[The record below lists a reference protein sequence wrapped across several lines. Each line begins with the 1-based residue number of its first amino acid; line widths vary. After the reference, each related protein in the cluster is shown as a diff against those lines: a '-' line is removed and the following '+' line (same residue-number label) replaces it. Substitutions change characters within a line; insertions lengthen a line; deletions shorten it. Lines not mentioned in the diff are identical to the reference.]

1 MNAILQFQLKH
12 SGNRYVLGLTSVILL
27 VIGWFCGYK
36 FNLSAGEGIY
46 LNSPYTI
53 GFMMALLS
61 LSMIFLAILFALE
74 ILFKEWDTKFDIMLF
89 SYPISLKHYLIG
101 KFSGFTLKTFLSF
114 LILII
119 GFVIGQNIRTGS
131 EMQFGFSLWSYLYPF
146 LIFGVLNCFFVCS
159 VLFMIAYKT
168 RKKLLVVIGG
178 LLLYVLYMVLLVFSN
193 SPFMAGSIPQSIE
206 VQQLSSLLDPFGT
219 SAYFF
224 EARDLSVTEK
234 NQLIVPLK
242 GFLAINRIVY
252 VVLSLLFLVI
262 SYRFYVFNKTKSKK
276 ESKRKQHKVKAAIV
290 RLAKVKTPVLNFGF
304 KSELNSIISFTKVDL
319 IYLFKSVTIVAVS
332 MLLVFFVGMEM
343 YSDIDKG
350 IRLPNYYASSGL
362 LATSIS
368 QSFHLLGAFVL
379 VYFINDM
386 YWRSSSAN
394 FYLIE
399 DSAFFSKAKL
409 KGHLMSLAML
419 LVLLT
424 TLLIVL
430 ALVFQI
436 GYGYSQIDWLAY
448 FGVIIFNTI
457 PLFLF
462 GTSLLLINSIIN
474 SKYVALGV
482 SILAVVVFTTPL
494 INMLLPYPLL
504 HIFSGFKGV
513 FSDLNGYG
521 AYLSAFVNRSLF
533 GICLLGL
540 LWIFNSYLKSKQWI
554 KIKTFI
560 VIIFLA
566 LSIFTGFNFMKG
578 YTPKNEDAQL
588 VEAVNYEKSFRHY
601 QNLTQPTITDVD
613 TKIDLHPSENAYE
626 IQGKYRIQNLS
637 DEPIHMILLNFHS
650 DLKIE
655 HATLRIQNKEISI
668 GKLVSEIELN
678 KPLLPSDTAILKF
691 NLSYKWYAV
700 NGHQSFNA
708 IVNNGS
714 FMRISNYY
722 PSLGY
727 RSDNEIE
734 DEQKREAYEL
744 GNPTTLKKLEAP
756 EVFENDF
763 INLDLVVST
772 ESNQTPIG
780 IGNTIKTW
788 TENDRTFKQYKADGI
803 PFRFAVASANYQ
815 KQSRTHRNIEIEV
828 LYHDLHFENV
838 DRLLKNAIMSL
849 DYCIDNFNVYPFEK
863 ISFVEVSSFTSGF
876 AATAYPA
883 TIFMTENMIFHANID
898 SDPSKDVINEL
909 AGHELSHI
917 WWGNSQINPDERE
930 GASMLTESL
939 AMYTEM
945 MIYKK
950 LYGKERMMERV
961 QIHQQIYYN
970 EKGLYGNPP
979 LYKVPYGATHI
990 AYSKGAIAMVEL
1002 SELIGEDKVNQAL
1015 RSFLA
1020 NNKYPKKP
1028 TSLDLLEEFYKVV
1041 PNEDIK
1047 LKIDDLFKE
1056 VNTK

>member
-12 SGNRYVLGLTSVILL
+12 SGNRYVLGLTSVVLL
-27 VIGWFCGYK
+27 FIGWFCGYK
-36 FNLSAGEGIY
+36 FNLTAGEGIY

-61 LSMIFLAILFALE
+61 LSMIFLGILFALE
-74 ILFKEWDTKFDIMLF
+74 ILFKEWHAKFDILLF
-89 SYPISLKHYLIG
+89 SYSISLKTYLIG

-119 GFVIGQNIRTGS
+119 GFVIGQNLRTGS
-131 EMQFGFSLWSYLYPF
+131 EMQLGFSVWRYLYPF
-146 LIFGVLNCFFVCS
+146 LIFGVLNCFFICS
-159 VLFMIAYKT
+159 VLFMIAYTT
-168 RKKLLVVIGG
+168 RKKLLVVIAG

-206 VQQLSSLLDPFGT
+206 AQQLSSLLDPFGT

-234 NQLIVPLK
+234 NQFIVPLN
-242 GFLAINRIVY
+242 GFLTINRIVY
-252 VVLSLLFLVI
+252 MVLSMLFLAI
-262 SYRFYVFNKTKSKK
+262 SYCFYGVNKATSKK
-276 ESKRKQHKVKAAIV
+276 ELKPNQQKIKAAIV
-290 RLAKVKTPVLNFGF
+290 GLTKVKSPVLNFGF
-304 KSELNSIISFTKVDL
+304 KSEINSIISFAKVDL

-332 MLLVFFVGMEM
+332 ILLVFFVGMEM

-362 LATSIS
+362 LATAIS

-409 KGHLMSLAML
+409 KGHLMSLA
-419 LVLLT
+419 VLIVFLT

-430 ALVFQI
+430 ALAFQI
-436 GYGYSQIDWLAY
+436 GYGYTRMDWLAY
-448 FGVIIFNTI
+448 FGVIMFNTI

-462 GTSLLLINSIIN
+462 GTLLLLINSIIN

-494 INMLLPYPLL
+494 IKMLLPYPLL
-504 HIFSGFKGV
+504 HVFSGFKGV

-521 AYLSAFVNRSLF
+521 AYLSAFSNRLLF

-540 LWIFNSYLKSKQWI
+540 LWIFNSYLKSNQWTRI
-554 KIKTFI
+554 KSFI
-560 VIIFLA
+560 VIVFLG
-566 LSIFTGFNFMKG
+566 LSVFTGFNFMKG
-578 YTPKNEDAQL
+578 YAPKNEDAQL
-588 VEAVNYEKSFRHY
+588 MEAVTYEKNYRHY
-601 QNLTQPTITDVD
+601 QNITQPTITDVD

-626 IQGKYRIQNLS
+626 IQGKYRLQNLS
-637 DEPIHMILLNFHS
+637 HEPIHKILLNFHA
-650 DLKIE
+650 DLKLKN
-655 HATLRIQNKEISI
+655 ATLQLQNGEISI
-668 GKLVSEIELN
+668 DKHVSEIKLN
-678 KPLLPSDTAILKF
+678 KPLLTNNTATLEF

-708 IVNNGS
+708 IVNDGS

-727 RSDNEIE
+727 QPDKEIE

-756 EVFENDF
+756 EVFKNDF
-763 INLDLVVST
+763 INLDMIVST
-772 ESNQTPIG
+772 ENNQTPMG
-780 IGNTIKTW
+780 IGNVVKTW
-788 TENDRTFKQYKADGI
+788 TENDRAFTQYKADSI
-803 PFRFAVASANYQ
+803 PFRFAVASAKYQ
-815 KQSRTHRNIEIEV
+815 KQSITHRNIEIEV
-828 LYHDLHFENV
+828 LYHDKHFENV
-838 DRLLKNAIMSL
+838 DRLLNNVVLSL
-849 DYCIDNFNVYPFEK
+849 DYCIDNFNAYPFEK

-883 TIFMTENMIFHANID
+883 TIFMTENMIFHTNID
-898 SDPSKDVINEL
+898 SDPNKDVINEL
-909 AGHELSHI
+909 AGHELAHI
-917 WWGNSQINPDERE
+917 WWGNSQINPDEKE
-930 GASMLTESL
+930 GASMLTETL

-950 LYGKERMMERV
+950 MYGTERMKERVR
-961 QIHQQIYYN
+961 IHEQIYDS
-970 EKGLYGNPP
+970 EKGLYGDPP

-990 AYSKGAIAMVEL
+990 AYSKGAMAMVEL
-1002 SELIGEDKVNQAL
+1002 SELIGEDKVNEAL
-1015 RSFLA
+1015 KNFLM

-1028 TSLDLLEEFYKVV
+1028 TSLDLLEEFYNVA
-1041 PNEDIK
+1041 PNEGAKSEIEK
-1047 LKIDDLFKE
+1047 LFK
-1056 VNTK
+1056 TI

>member
-12 SGNRYVLGLTSVILL
+12 SGNRYVLGLTALILL
-27 VIGWFCGYK
+27 FIGWFCGYK
-36 FNLSAGEGIY
+36 FNLTAGEGIY

-53 GFMMALLS
+53 GFMTALLS
-61 LSMIFLAILFALE
+61 LSIIFLAILFALE
-74 ILFKEWDTKFDIMLF
+74 ILFKELDTKFDIMLF
-89 SYPISLKHYLIG
+89 SYPISLKNYLIG
-101 KFSGFTLKTFLSF
+101 KFSTFTLKTFISF
-114 LILII
+114 LILIV
-119 GFVIGQNIRTGS
+119 GFVIGQNLRTGS
-131 EMQFGFSLWSYLYPF
+131 EMQLGFSLWSYLYPF
-146 LIFGVLNCFFVCS
+146 MIFGVLNCFFVCS
-159 VLFMIAYKT
+159 VLFMIAYTT

-224 EARDLSVTEK
+224 EARDLTVTEK
-234 NQLIVPLK
+234 NQFTVPLK
-242 GFLAINRIVY
+242 GFLAINRMAY
-252 VVLSLLFLVI
+252 VMLSTLFLFI
-262 SYRFYVFNKTKSKK
+262 SFRFYAANKKTSKK
-276 ESKRKQHKVKAAIV
+276 ELKRKQRKVKAAIV

-304 KSELNSIISFTKVDL
+304 KSELNSIISFAKVDL

-332 MLLVFFVGMEM
+332 ILLVFFVGMEM
-343 YSDIDKG
+343 YSDINKG

-386 YWRSSSAN
+386 YWRSSTAN

-399 DSAFFSKAKL
+399 ESAFFSKAKL
-409 KGHLMSLAML
+409 KGHLMSLA
-419 LVLLT
+419 VLLMFLT
-424 TLLIVL
+424 ALLIGL
-430 ALVFQI
+430 AVTFQI
-436 GYGYSQIDWLAY
+436 SFGYTHIDWLAY
-448 FGVIIFNTI
+448 LGVIIFNTV

-462 GTSLLLINSIIN
+462 GTLLLLVNRVIRN
-474 SKYVALGV
+474 KYVALGV
-482 SILAVVVFTTPL
+482 TILAVVVFTTPL
-494 INMLLPYPLL
+494 IKMLLPYPLL
-504 HIFSGFKGV
+504 HVFSGFNGV
-513 FSDLNGYG
+513 FSDLNSYG
-521 AYLSAFVNRSLF
+521 AYLSAFSNRLLF

-540 LWIFNSYLKSKQWI
+540 LWIFISYLKSKQWT
-554 KIKTFI
+554 KIKSVTVI
-560 VIIFLA
+560 VFLG
-566 LSIFTGFNFMKG
+566 LSVFGGFNFMKG
-578 YTPKNEDAQL
+578 YAPKNEDAQL
-588 VEAVNYEKSFRHY
+588 IEAVNYEKNFRHY
-601 QNLTQPTITDVD
+601 QDISQPTITDVD
-613 TKIDLHPSENAYE
+613 TKIDLYPSENTYE
-626 IQGKYRIQNLS
+626 IQGKYRLQNLS
-637 DEPIHMILLNFHS
+637 DESIHKVLFNFHS
-650 DLKIE
+650 DLKLE
-655 HATLRIQNKEISI
+655 NATLRIHNEEFSI
-668 GKLVSEIELN
+668 NELVSEIELD
-678 KPLLPSDTAILKF
+678 KPLLPNDTATLEF

-708 IVNNGS
+708 IVKNGS

-722 PSLGY
+722 PSFGY
-727 RSDNEIE
+727 QSDKEIE

-744 GNPTTLKKLEAP
+744 GIPTPFKKLEAP
-756 EVFENDF
+756 EVFKNDF
-763 INLDLVVST
+763 INLDMVVST
-772 ESNQTPIG
+772 ESHQMPIG
-780 IGNTIKTW
+780 IGDVVKTW
-788 TENDRTFKQYKADGI
+788 SENDRTFAQFKAHGI
-803 PFRFAVASANYQ
+803 PFRFAVASAKYQ
-815 KQSRTHRNIEIEV
+815 KQSIKHRNIEIDV
-828 LYHDLHFENV
+828 LYHDMHFENV

-849 DYCIDNFNVYPFEK
+849 DYCIDNFGAYPFEN
-863 ISFVEVSSFTSGF
+863 INFVEVSSFTSGF

-961 QIHQQIYYN
+961 QIHQQIYDN

-979 LYKVPYGATHI
+979 LYKVPYGTTHI

-1002 SELIGEDKVNQAL
+1002 AKLIGEDKVNQAL

-1056 VNTK
+1056 VNKK

>member
-1 MNAILQFQLKH
+1 MNSIFQFQLKH
-12 SGNRYVLGLTSVILL
+12 SGNRYVLGLTGFILL
-27 VIGWFCGYK
+27 FIGWFCGFK
-36 FNLSAGEGIY
+36 FNLTAGEGIY

-74 ILFKEWDTKFDIMLF
+74 MLFKEWDTKFDILLF
-89 SYPISLKHYLIG
+89 SYPISLKNYLIG
-101 KFSGFTLKTFLSF
+101 KFSGFALKTFLSF

-119 GFVIGQNIRTGS
+119 GFVIGQNLRTGS
-131 EMQFGFSLWSYLYPF
+131 EIKLGFSFWSYLYPF
-146 LIFGVLNCFFVCS
+146 LIFGILNCFFVCS
-159 VLFMIAYKT
+159 FLFMVAYTT

-206 VQQLSSLLDPFGT
+206 VQQISSLLDPFGA

-234 NQLIVPLK
+234 NQFTVPLK
-242 GFLAINRIVY
+242 GFLAINRMVY
-252 VVLSLLFLVI
+252 VMISTLFLFI
-262 SYRFYVFNKTKSKK
+262 SFRFYTANRKTSKK
-276 ESKRKQHKVKAAIV
+276 ELKRKKHNVKDAIV
-290 RLAKVKTPVLNFGF
+290 RLIKVKTPALNFDF
-304 KSELNSIISFTKVDL
+304 KSELNSIISFAKVDL

-362 LATSIS
+362 LSTAIS

-409 KGHLMSLAML
+409 KSHLMSLAVML
-419 LVLLT
+419 VFLT

-430 ALVFQI
+430 ALVFQV

-462 GTSLLLINSIIN
+462 GTLLLLINSIIN

-494 INMLLPYPLL
+494 IKMLLPYPLL
-504 HIFSGFKGV
+504 HVFSGFKGV

-521 AYLSAFVNRSLF
+521 AYLYAFSNRLLF

-540 LWIFNSYLKSKQWI
+540 FWIFNSYLKSKQWT
-554 KIKTFI
+554 KIKSFGVI
-560 VIIFLA
+560 VFLG
-566 LSIFTGFNFMKG
+566 LNVFTGFNFMNG
-578 YTPKNEDAQL
+578 YTPKNEDAQI
-588 VEAVNYEKSFRHY
+588 VEAVNYEKNFRHY
-601 QNLTQPTITDVD
+601 ENISQPTITDVD
-613 TKIDLHPSENAYE
+613 TKIDLHPSENAYTV
-626 IQGKYRIQNLS
+626 QGKYRLQNLS
-637 DEPIHMILLNFHS
+637 DKPIHKILLNFHA
-650 DLKIE
+650 DLKLE
-655 HATLRIQNKEISI
+655 NATLQIQNEEISI
-668 GKLVSEIELN
+668 DKHVSEIKFD
-678 KPLLPSDTAILKF
+678 KPLLPNDTATLEF

-727 RSDNEIE
+727 QPDKEIE
-734 DEQKREAYEL
+734 DEQKRKAHGL
-744 GNPTTLKKLEAP
+744 GNPTGLKTLEAP
-756 EVFENDF
+756 EVFKNDF
-763 INLDLVVST
+763 INLDIVVST
-772 ESNQTPIG
+772 ESNQTPMG
-780 IGNTIKTW
+780 IANVVKTW
-788 TENDRTFKQYKADGI
+788 SENDRTYTQYKADGI
-803 PFRFAVASANYQ
+803 PFRFAVASAKYQ
-815 KQSRTHRNIEIEV
+815 KQSIKHRNIEIEV
-828 LYHDLHFENV
+828 LYHDMHFENV
-838 DRLLKNAIMSL
+838 DRLLKNAVLSL
-849 DYCIDNFNVYPFEK
+849 DYCMDNFNAYPFEK

-883 TIFMTENMIFHANID
+883 TIFMTENMIFHTNID

-909 AGHELSHI
+909 AGHELAHM
-917 WWGNSQINPDERE
+917 WWGNSQINPDERQ
-930 GASMLTESL
+930 GASMLTETL

-950 LYGKERMMERV
+950 LYGKETMWERV
-961 QIHQQIYYN
+961 QIHQQIYDN
-970 EKGLYGNPP
+970 EKGLYGDSP

-990 AYSKGAIAMVEL
+990 AYSKGAIAMVKL

-1028 TSLDLLEEFYKVV
+1028 TSLDLLEEFYKVL
-1041 PNEDIK
+1041 PNNALRSKVDK
-1047 LKIDDLFKE
+1047 LFKD
-1056 VNTK
+1056 VNIK

>member
-27 VIGWFCGYK
+27 LIGWFCGYK
-36 FNLSAGEGIY
+36 FNLTAGEGIF

-89 SYPISLKHYLIG
+89 SYPISLKNYLIG
-101 KFSGFTLKTFLSF
+101 KFSAFTLKTFLSF

-119 GFVIGQNIRTGS
+119 GFVIGQNLRTGS
-131 EMQFGFSLWSYLYPF
+131 EMQLGFSVWSYLYPF

-159 VLFMIAYKT
+159 VLFMLAYTT
-168 RKKLLVVIGG
+168 RKKLLVVIAG

-224 EARDLSVTEK
+224 EARDLSVSEK
-234 NQLIVPLK
+234 NQFIVPLK

-252 VVLSLLFLVI
+252 VVLSMLFLAI
-262 SYRFYVFNKTKSKK
+262 SYRFYVFNKTTSKK
-276 ESKRKQHKVKAAIV
+276 ELKRKQRNVKAVIV
-290 RLAKVKTPVLNFGF
+290 RLTKVKIPALNFGF
-304 KSELNSIISFTKVDL
+304 KSELNSIISFAKVDL
-319 IYLFKSVTIVAVS
+319 IYLFKSITIVAVS

-368 QSFHLLGAFVL
+368 QSFHLLGAFIL

-386 YWRSSSAN
+386 YWRSSTAH

-399 DSAFFSKAKL
+399 DCTFFSKAKL
-409 KGHLMSLAML
+409 KGHLMSLAL
-419 LVLLT
+419 LLAFLT

-430 ALVFQI
+430 ALVIQI
-436 GYGYSQIDWLAY
+436 SYGYTQIDWLAY
-448 FGVIIFNTI
+448 FGVMIFNTI

-462 GTSLLLINSIIN
+462 GTLLLLINSIIN
-474 SKYVALGV
+474 SKYVALGI

-494 INMLLPYPLL
+494 IKMLLPYPLL
-504 HIFSGFKGV
+504 HVFSGFNGV

-521 AYLSAFVNRSLF
+521 AYLSAFSNRLLF

-540 LWIFNSYLKSKQWI
+540 LWVFNSYLKSKQWV
-554 KIKTFI
+554 KIKSFI
-560 VIIFLA
+560 VVVLLG
-566 LSIFTGFNFMKG
+566 LSVFTGYSFMKG
-578 YTPKNEDAQL
+578 YSPKNEDAQL
-588 VEAVNYEKSFRHY
+588 IEAVNYEKNYRHY
-601 QNLTQPTITDVD
+601 QNIPQPTIIDVD
-613 TKIDLHPSENAYE
+613 TNIDLYPSENSYK

-637 DEPIHMILLNFHS
+637 DEPINKILLNFHS
-650 DLKIE
+650 DLKLNE
-655 HATLRIQNKEISI
+655 ATFRVHNKDISVDEIVTEV
-668 GKLVSEIELN
+668 KFDEPFML
-678 KPLLPSDTAILKF
+678 SDTATLEF
-691 NLSYKWYAV
+691 NLSYKWFAV
-700 NGHQSFNA
+700 NGHQTFNA

-722 PSLGY
+722 PLLGY
-727 RSDNEIE
+727 QPNKEIE
-734 DEQKREAYEL
+734 DEQKREAYGL
-744 GNPTTLKKLEAP
+744 GNPTCLKKLEAP
-756 EVFENDF
+756 EVFKNDF
-763 INLDLVVST
+763 INLDMVVST
-772 ESNQTPIG
+772 ESNQTPMG
-780 IGNTIKTW
+780 IGDVVKIW
-788 TENDRTFKQYKADGI
+788 IENDRTNTQYKAYGI
-803 PFRFAVASANYQ
+803 PFRFAVASAKYQ
-815 KQSRTHRNIEIEV
+815 KQSITHRNIEIEV

-838 DRLLKNAIMSL
+838 DRLLKNAVLSL
-849 DYCIDNFNVYPFEK
+849 DYCIDNFNAYPFEK

-909 AGHELSHI
+909 AGHELAHI
-917 WWGNSQINPDERE
+917 WWGNSQINPDQRE

-945 MIYKK
+945 MLYKK
-950 LYGKERMMERV
+950 MYGKERMMERV
-961 QIHQQIYYN
+961 KIHQQIYDN

-1002 SELIGEDKVNQAL
+1002 SELIGEDKVNEAL

-1020 NNKYPKKP
+1020 NNQYPKKP
-1028 TSLDLLEEFYKVV
+1028 TTLDLLEEFYKVA
-1041 PNEDIK
+1041 PDK
-1047 LKIDDLFKE
+1047 SAKSKIDELFKR
-1056 VNTK
+1056 K

>member
-12 SGNRYVLGLTSVILL
+12 SGNRYVLGLTSILL
-27 VIGWFCGYK
+27 LVVGWFCGYK
-36 FNLSAGEGIY
+36 FNLTAGEGIY

-61 LSMIFLAILFALE
+61 LSIIFLGILFALE
-74 ILFKEWDTKFDIMLF
+74 MLFKEWDTKFDIMLF
-89 SYPISLKHYLIG
+89 SYPVSLKTYLIG
-101 KFSGFTLKTFLSF
+101 KFSGFTLKTFVSF
-114 LILII
+114 LTLII

-131 EMQFGFSLWSYLYPF
+131 EMQLGFSVWSYLYPF

-159 VLFMIAYKT
+159 VLFMIAYTT

-206 VQQLSSLLDPFGT
+206 VQQLSSLLDPFGA

-234 NQLIVPLK
+234 NQFTVPLK
-242 GFLAINRIVY
+242 GFLAINRMVY
-252 VVLSLLFLVI
+252 VMISTLFLFI
-262 SYRFYVFNKTKSKK
+262 YFRFYNANKNTSKK
-276 ESKRKQHKVKAAIV
+276 ELKRKKHNVKVAIV
-290 RLAKVKTPVLNFGF
+290 RLTNVKTPALNFGF
-304 KSELNSIISFTKVDL
+304 KSELNAIISFAKVDL

-350 IRLPNYYASSGL
+350 IRLPDYYASSGL
-362 LATSIS
+362 LATAIS

-399 DSAFFSKAKL
+399 DSAFFSKVKL
-409 KGHLMSLAML
+409 KGHLMSLAVL
-419 LVLLT
+419 LVFLT

-436 GYGYSQIDWLAY
+436 GYGYTQIDWLAY
-448 FGVIIFNTI
+448 FGVSIFNTI

-462 GTSLLLINSIIN
+462 GILLLLINRTIK

-494 INMLLPYPLL
+494 IKMLLPYPLL
-504 HIFSGFKGV
+504 HLFSGFNGV
-513 FSDLNGYG
+513 YSDLNGYG
-521 AYLSAFVNRSLF
+521 VYLSAFSNRLLL

-540 LWIFNSYLKSKQWI
+540 LWIFISYLKSKQWT
-554 KIKTFI
+554 KIKSFI
-560 VIIFLA
+560 VIVFLG
-566 LSIFTGFNFMKG
+566 LSVFTGFNFMKG
-578 YTPKNEDAQL
+578 YAPKNEDAQL
-588 VEAVNYEKSFRHY
+588 IEAVNYEKKYLHY
-601 QNLTQPTITDVD
+601 QNISQPTITDIA
-613 TKIDLHPSENAYE
+613 TKIDLYPSENAYT
-626 IQGKYRIQNLS
+626 IQGKYRLQNLS
-637 DEPIHMILLNFHS
+637 DEPINKILLNFHA
-650 DLKIE
+650 DLKLE
-655 HATLRIQNKEISI
+655 NATLRIHNEEISI
-668 GKLVSEIELN
+668 DQLVSEIELN
-678 KPLLPSDTAILKF
+678 KPLLPNDIATLQF
-691 NLSYKWYAV
+691 NLSYKWFAV

-722 PSLGY
+722 PLLGY
-727 RSDNEIE
+727 QSDKEIE
-734 DEQKREAYEL
+734 DEQKREEYGL
-744 GNPTTLKKLEAP
+744 GNPTGLKKLEAP
-756 EVFENDF
+756 KVFKNDF
-763 INLDLVVST
+763 INLNMVVTT
-772 ESNQTPIG
+772 ESNQIPMG
-780 IGNTIKTW
+780 IGNIVKTW
-788 TENDRTFKQYKADGI
+788 TENDRTNTQYKADSI
-803 PFRFAVASANYQ
+803 PFRFAVASAKYQ
-815 KQSRTHRNIEIEV
+815 KQAIKHRNIEIEV

-838 DRLLKNAIMSL
+838 DRLIKNAVLSL
-849 DYCIDNFNVYPFEK
+849 DYCIDNFNAYPFEK

-909 AGHELSHI
+909 AGHELAHI

-930 GASMLTESL
+930 GASMLTETL

-950 LYGKERMMERV
+950 MYGKERMMERV
-961 QIHQQIYYN
+961 QIHQQIYDN

-1002 SELIGEDKVNQAL
+1002 SELIGEDKVNEAL

-1020 NNKYPKKP
+1020 NNQYPKKP
-1028 TSLDLLEEFYKVV
+1028 TTLDLLEEFYKVT
-1041 PNEDIK
+1041 PDK
-1047 LKIDDLFKE
+1047 SAKSKIDELFKR
-1056 VNTK
+1056 N

>member
-1 MNAILQFQLKH
+1 MNAIIQFQLKH
-12 SGNRYVLGLTSVILL
+12 SGNRYVLVLTALLL
-27 VIGWFCGYK
+27 VFIGWFCGYK
-36 FNLSAGEGIY
+36 FNLTAGEGIY

-61 LSMIFLAILFALE
+61 LSIIFMAILFALE
-74 ILFKEWDTKFDIMLF
+74 ILFKEWDIKFDIMLF
-89 SYPISLKHYLIG
+89 SYPISLKNYLKG
-101 KFSGFTLKTFLSF
+101 KFSAFTLKAFLSF

-119 GFVIGQNIRTGS
+119 GFVIGQNLRTGS
-131 EMQFGFSLWSYLYPF
+131 EMQLGFSVWSYLYPF

-159 VLFMIAYKT
+159 FLFMVAYTT

-206 VQQLSSLLDPFGT
+206 VQQLSSLLDPFGS

-224 EARDLSVTEK
+224 EARDLSVSEK
-234 NQLIVPLK
+234 NQFIVPLK

-252 VVLSLLFLVI
+252 VVLSMLFLAI
-262 SYRFYVFNKTKSKK
+262 SYRFYVFNKTTSKK
-276 ESKRKQHKVKAAIV
+276 ELKRKKHNVKAGIV
-290 RLAKVKTPVLNFGF
+290 RLTKVKIPALNFGF
-304 KSELNSIISFTKVDL
+304 KSELNSIISFAKVDL

-362 LATSIS
+362 LASSIS
-368 QSFHLLGAFVL
+368 QSFHLLGAFIL

-386 YWRSSSAN
+386 YWRSSTAH

-399 DSAFFSKAKL
+399 DSTFFSKAKL
-409 KGHLMSLAML
+409 KGHLISLALL
-419 LVLLT
+419 LVFLT
-424 TLLIVL
+424 TLLIIL

-436 GYGYSQIDWLAY
+436 SYGYTQIDWFAY

-462 GTSLLLINSIIN
+462 GTLLLLINSIIN
-474 SKYVALGV
+474 SKYVALGI
-482 SILAVVVFTTPL
+482 SIVAVVVFTTPL
-494 INMLLPYPLL
+494 IKMLLPYPLL
-504 HIFSGFKGV
+504 HVFSGFNGV

-521 AYLSAFVNRSLF
+521 AYLSAFSNRLLF

-540 LWIFNSYLKSKQWI
+540 LWIFNSYLKLKQWS
-554 KIKTFI
+554 KIKFFI
-560 VIIFLA
+560 VIFFFGLGV
-566 LSIFTGFNFMKG
+566 FGGFNFMNG
-578 YTPKNEDAQL
+578 YSPKNEDAQL
-588 VEAVNYEKSFRHY
+588 IEAVNYEKNYRHY
-601 QNLTQPTITDVD
+601 QNIPQPTIIDVD
-613 TKIDLHPSENAYE
+613 TKIDLYPSENAYK

-637 DEPIHMILLNFHS
+637 DEPINKILLNFHS
-650 DLKIE
+650 DLKLNV
-655 HATLRIQNKEISI
+655 ATFRVHNKDISVDGI
-668 GKLVSEIELN
+668 VTEVKLDE
-678 KPLLPSDTAILKF
+678 PFMPSDTATLEF
-691 NLSYKWYAV
+691 NLSYKWFAV
-700 NGHQSFNA
+700 NGHQTFNA

-722 PSLGY
+722 PLLGY
-727 RSDNEIE
+727 QSDKEIE
-734 DEQKREAYEL
+734 DEQKRVENGL
-744 GNPTTLKKLEAP
+744 GNPTSLKKLEAP
-756 EVFENDF
+756 EVLKNDF
-763 INLDLVVST
+763 INLNMVVTT

-780 IGNTIKTW
+780 IGNIVKSW
-788 TENDRTFKQYKADGI
+788 TENNRRNTQYKADGI
-803 PFRFAVASANYQ
+803 PFRFAVASAKYQ
-815 KQSRTHRNIEIEV
+815 KQAIKHRNIEIEV

-838 DRLLKNAIMSL
+838 ERLLKNAVLSL
-849 DYCIDNFNVYPFEK
+849 EYCVDNFNAYPFEK

-898 SDPSKDVINEL
+898 SDTSKDVINEL
-909 AGHELSHI
+909 AGHELAHI
-917 WWGNSQINPDERE
+917 WWGNSLINPDERE

-950 LYGKERMMERV
+950 MYGKERMMERV
-961 QIHQQIYYN
+961 KIHQQIYDN

-1002 SELIGEDKVNQAL
+1002 SELIGEDKVNEAL

-1020 NNKYPKKP
+1020 NNQYPKKP
-1028 TSLDLLEEFYKVV
+1028 TTLDLLEEFYKVA
-1041 PNEDIK
+1041 PDK
-1047 LKIDDLFKE
+1047 SAKSKIDELFQ
-1056 VNTK
+1056 TS